1 MEHLAKSMPSCML
14 VPLDGPSDSRPH
26 RDNTIRSRL
35 RGCSLSQLPWLKRPS
50 VNLKPPASVKTADL
64 IHVWGN
70 LFSGQPSRVCY
81 PGVDCWPTFTLKT
94 KSTCRESIGVGA
106 KSSPENKHSLIDL
119 PSIGATDYQIYS
131 QKSKKIR
138 EIQLRN
144 TSILAPTSHRPWVPN
159 ARDAVVG
166 AGAWSVE
173 IAGQLCWS
181 QYISSGSGM
190 EKLDLKPPSSEF
202 LNIFTGSFASTSSTH
217 PKGYTSAAGSASSR
231 STLECC

>member
-1 MEHLAKSMPSCML
+1 MLVAKESLRIDKSESQVGCCQHVNFGFHTRIAGKFMEHLAKSMPSCML

-81 PGVDCWPTFTLKT
+81 PGVDCWPAFTLKT

-119 PSIGATDYQIYS
+119 PSIGATDYQIQYA
-131 QKSKKIR
+131 QGGYNAATPKNPKK
-138 EIQLRN
+138 
-144 TSILAPTSHRPWVPN
+144 
-159 ARDAVVG
+159 
-166 AGAWSVE
+166 
-173 IAGQLCWS
+173 
-181 QYISSGSGM
+181 Y
-190 EKLDLKPPSSEF
+190 EKF
-202 LNIFTGSFASTSSTH
+202 SFATH
-217 PKGYTSAAGSASSR
+217 PFWPPLLIALGSQ
-231 STLECC
+231 TPEMLWLVQELGV